1 MSHRKFEHPRCGHL
15 GYLPKRRTKHKKGT
29 IRSYPKDDK
38 SKPVHLTAFMG
49 YKAGMTHVVR
59 LGDKKEGKKTIKK
72 DYVDAVTIVE
82 CPPMKIVGFKGYIE
96 TPRGLRGLTSVWAQN
111 LPDSVKRRFYKNW
124 HLAKQNN
131 GGKAFTKYAKRW
143 TLEAKDKKHVNR
155 DIERIKKYCAVVRVF
170 AATQIDKMRNF
181 RQKKSHLMEIQ
192 LNGGDAA
199 AKVKWAQD
207 HLEKDIRVSSIFEK
221 DEMIDT
227 ISITRGKGTCGVIK
241 RFNVNRL
248 PRKTHRGL
256 RKVACIGAWHPSAV
270 KWTVART
277 GNLGYY
283 HRTQMNQKI
292 YRVGAGADGGVDNNA
307 QTEMDP
313 DVKNITPLGG
323 FPHYGIVNE
332 DFVIVKGGVMG
343 PRKRQVTLRKS
354 LLQPSTSW
362 HTHKVDLKFIDTSS
376 KIGHGKYQTQ
386 AEKDKF
392 LGPLASKQ
400 KA

>member
-1 MSHRKFEHPRCGHL
+1 
-15 GYLPKRRTKHKKGT
+15 
-29 IRSYPKDDK
+29 
-38 SKPVHLTAFMG
+38 
-49 YKAGMTHVVR
+49 
-59 LGDKKEGKKTIKK
+59 
-72 DYVDAVTIVE
+72 
-82 CPPMKIVGFKGYIE
+82 
-96 TPRGLRGLTSVWAQN
+96 
-111 LPDSVKRRFYKNW
+111 
-124 HLAKQNN
+124 
-131 GGKAFTKYAKRW
+131 
-143 TLEAKDKKHVNR
+143 
-155 DIERIKKYCAVVRVF
+155 
-170 AATQIDKMRNF
+170 
-181 RQKKSHLMEIQ
+181 
-192 LNGGDAA
+192 
-199 AKVKWAQD
+199 
-207 HLEKDIRVSSIFEK
+207 
-221 DEMIDT
+221 MIDT

-241 RFNVNRL
+241 RFGVNRL

-354 LLQPSTSW
+354 LLQPTSSW

-400 KA
+400 KS

>member
-1 MSHRKFEHPRCGHL
+1 
-15 GYLPKRRTKHKKGT
+15 
-29 IRSYPKDDK
+29 
-38 SKPVHLTAFMG
+38 MG
-49 YKAGMTHVVR
+49 
-59 LGDKKEGKKTIKK
+59 
-72 DYVDAVTIVE
+72 
-82 CPPMKIVGFKGYIE
+82 
-96 TPRGLRGLTSVWAQN
+96 GLRGLTSVWAQN

-207 HLEKDIRVSSIFEK
+207 HLEKDIRVSSIFEEN
-221 DEMIDT
+221 EMIDT

-256 RKVACIGAWHPSAV
+256 KRSLVSVHGIHLPLSGLLLELVTSVITTEPRSTRRSTELELV
-270 KWTVART
+270 LIPV
-277 GNLGYY
+277 N
-283 HRTQMNQKI
+283 
-292 YRVGAGADGGVDNNA
+292 NNA
-307 QTEMDP
+307 
-313 DVKNITPLGG
+313 
-323 FPHYGIVNE
+323 
-332 DFVIVKGGVMG
+332 
-343 PRKRQVTLRKS
+343 
-354 LLQPSTSW
+354 
-362 HTHKVDLKFIDTSS
+362 
-376 KIGHGKYQTQ
+376 
-386 AEKDKF
+386 
-392 LGPLASKQ
+392 
-400 KA
+400 